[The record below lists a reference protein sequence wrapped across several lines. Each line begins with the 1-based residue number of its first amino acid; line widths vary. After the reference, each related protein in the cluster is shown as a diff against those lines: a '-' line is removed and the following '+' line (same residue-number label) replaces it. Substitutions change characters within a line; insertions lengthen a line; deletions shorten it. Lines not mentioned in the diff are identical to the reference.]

1 MSRTLILM
9 RHAKSSWDDFMQPD
23 HARPLNAR
31 GRTSAAAMGKWLKDN
46 NYRPDELLC
55 STAERTRETYTRL
68 GVTAAKARYED
79 TLYHASADVMV
90 RVLQTAQANTILMLG
105 HNPGIAYFA
114 EMLVKKPATHPR
126 FSDYPTCATTVF
138 HFDIERWS
146 DAQFSL
152 GTVVDF
158 AIPREVVAAQ
168 PDAT

>member
-46 NYRPDELLC
+46 DYVPDELLC
-55 STAERTRETYTRL
+55 STAKRTRETYARL
-68 GVTAAKARYED
+68 GVGASHTRYED
-79 TLYHASADVMV
+79 ALYHASADVML
-90 RVLQTAQANTILMLG
+90 RVLQTAKSNTVLMLG

-114 EMLVKKPATHPR
+114 EMLAQKPATHPR

-138 HFDIERWS
+138 HFDLKSWS
-146 DAQFSL
+146 DVKFSQA
-152 GTVVDF
+152 TVVDF
-158 AIPREVVAAQ
+158 AIPREIIAAQ
-168 PDAT
+168 SNAT

>member
-31 GRTSAAAMGKWLKDN
+31 GRTSAAAMGKWLKDKG
-46 NYRPDELLC
+46 YMPEELLC
-55 STAERTRETYTRL
+55 STAERTRETYARL
-68 GVTAAKARYED
+68 GITAATPRYED
-79 TLYHASADVMV
+79 TLYHASADVML
-90 RVLQTAQANTILMLG
+90 RVLKTAQADTVLMLS

-114 EMLVKKPATHPR
+114 EMLAQKPATHPR

-138 HFDIERWS
+138 HFDLNSWS
-146 DAQFSL
+146 DVKFSQ

-158 AIPREVVAAQ
+158 AIPREVLTTQA
-168 PDAT
+168 DAT

>member
-46 NYRPDELLC
+46 DYLPEELLC
-55 STAERTRETYTRL
+55 STAERTRETYARL
-68 GVTAAKARYED
+68 GITAATTRYED
-79 TLYHASADVMV
+79 ALYHAGADVMLH
-90 RVLQTAQANTILMLG
+90 VLQTAEANTILMLG

-114 EMLVKKPATHPR
+114 EMLAQNQASDPR

-138 HFDIERWS
+138 HFDLHSWS
-146 DAQFSL
+146 DVKFSQ
-152 GTVVDF
+152 GTVIDF
-158 AIPREVVAAQ
+158 AIPREVIAAQ
-168 PDAT
+168 EDVT